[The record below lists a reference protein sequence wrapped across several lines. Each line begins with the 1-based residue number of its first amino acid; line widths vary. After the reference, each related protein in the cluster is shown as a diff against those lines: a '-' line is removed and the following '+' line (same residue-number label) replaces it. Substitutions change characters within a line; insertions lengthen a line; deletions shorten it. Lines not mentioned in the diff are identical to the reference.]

1 MSKAKTH
8 TVKLGE
14 HRMRYEIRLT
24 PDGWRVL
31 VWTAIGGEWDSQ
43 PTTSPEVFADP
54 RKAKNHIHRNLKSI
68 RESGE
73 FYS

>member
-1 MSKAKTH
+1 MSKAQTH
-8 TVKLGE
+8 TMKLGE
-14 HRMRYEIRLT
+14 HHIRYEIKQT

-31 VWTAIGGEWDSQ
+31 VWTAIGGEWDAE
-43 PTTSPEVFADP
+43 PTTFPEVFVDP